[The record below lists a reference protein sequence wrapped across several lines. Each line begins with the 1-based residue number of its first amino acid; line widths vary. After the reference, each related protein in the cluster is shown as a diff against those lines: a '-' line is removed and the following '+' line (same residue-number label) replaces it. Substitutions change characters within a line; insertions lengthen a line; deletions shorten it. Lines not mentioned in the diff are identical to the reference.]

1 MDSIFGAVL
10 LSLLGALVLLDKYAL
25 GEFGLSQPIITGT
38 IIGAIFGDV
47 WFGIFL
53 GAMIQLIF
61 LGGLPIGRDI
71 PPDGQAAGIITAG
84 SYFLL
89 RGSNSMGHSLFLAV
103 VFGLAGG
110 IIGGALDIYARKF
123 NERLYRRFMH
133 HEECL
138 YICHTTGLVTAF
150 VRGLCVF
157 IPLFVISS
165 LINIPDVFPQIG
177 HSTLM
182 VIGISMG
189 LANSFY
195 LFMKV
200 KTIIYLLIGGL
211 CGLALAVF

>member
-1 MDSIFGAVL
+1 MNAIL
-10 LSLLGALVLLDKYAL
+10 LSLLGALIILDKYAL
-25 GEFGLSQPIITGT
+25 GEFGISQPIITGT

-53 GAMIQLIF
+53 GAMIQLVF

-89 RGSNSMGHSLFLAV
+89 RNGNSLGHSLFLAV
-103 VFGLAGG
+103 LLGLAGG
-110 IIGGALDIYARKF
+110 IIGGVLEVYARRF
-123 NERLYRRFMH
+123 NEKLYVRFMG

-138 YICHTTGLVTAF
+138 YICHTTGLATAF
-150 VRGLCVF
+150 IRGLCLF
-157 IPLFVISS
+157 LPLFVLSA
-165 LINIPDVFPQIG
+165 LLVVPDACPQITKD
-177 HSTLM
+177 TLTI
-182 VIGISMG
+182 IGISIG

-195 LFMKV
+195 LFVKV
-200 KTIIYLLIGGL
+200 KTTFYLLIGGL